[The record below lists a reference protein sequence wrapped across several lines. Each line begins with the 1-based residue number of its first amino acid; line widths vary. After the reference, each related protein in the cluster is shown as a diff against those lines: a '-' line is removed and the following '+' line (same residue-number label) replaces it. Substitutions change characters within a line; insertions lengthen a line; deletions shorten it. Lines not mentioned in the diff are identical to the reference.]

1 MDKIKTKTEKNTFNI
16 YRAKV
21 LEEKKNEKVVCL
33 VFQLQQQESEERK
46 KASRLNKFSKL
57 WG

>member
-33 VFQLQQQESEERK
+33 VFQLQQQESEEK
-46 KASRLNKFSKL
+46 EKGLKTK
-57 WG
+57 